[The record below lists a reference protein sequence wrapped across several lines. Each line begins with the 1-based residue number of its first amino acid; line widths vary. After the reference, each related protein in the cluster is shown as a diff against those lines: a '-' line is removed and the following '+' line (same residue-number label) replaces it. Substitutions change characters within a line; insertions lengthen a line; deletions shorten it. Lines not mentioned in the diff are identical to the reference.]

1 MGCTY
6 SLVGVVTTTLLL
18 LDGLAVVTKMPM
30 ELSTDAAFQLQE
42 AGLLW
47 DRQRPRRP
55 VVVGTESRKE
65 LVYYIQKNTF
75 DTLKVKVR

>member
-1 MGCTY
+1 
-6 SLVGVVTTTLLL
+6 VTTLLL

-55 VVVGTESRKE
+55 VVGTKSRKE
-65 LVYYIQKNTF
+65 LLVYLYSK
-75 DTLKVKVR
+75 TLLILTAKVGYVITRFRD